1 VAKRGPRGLG
11 TVYKEQATGRS
22 TRWRAEKQVRL
33 PDGTTTRVVA
43 RGKTEAEAL
52 RNRAQREA
60 ALMRA
65 HPDAERLTVEAFLAR
80 WLASKRELKPNT
92 LREYE
97 RVVKHA
103 VDGMGSV
110 PLARV
115 TPLHVQR
122 LLDAHAPATANA
134 IRRYLK
140 GAFRQAERWELI
152 QFNPVRNIEPVRQRP
167 TKRGVWQPAEVSAFL
182 AAATPTYRAVFT
194 AAVFTGLRRGELL
207 GLPWAN
213 VTATT
218 IRVDR
223 TWTRGGVVGT
233 PKTAASARSV
243 PIHAS
248 LHAVLVEGRAHAP
261 DSPWAFPS
269 ATGTMLGD
277 GNLGRAFRAT
287 IARANKSAA
296 KAEAGGRPAVKVP
309 AIRFHDMRRVA
320 ATLWA
325 QAGQPPKVIQRLLG
339 HSTPFLALSIYN
351 DVMQS
356 QLATAAL
363 DPSAILVPAGDR
375 GGQSGGSE
383 ITPTGS
389 EAESTG
395 EQGEAHPPPAPQ
407 T

>member
-1 VAKRGPRGLG
+1 MSRGPRSLG
-11 TVYKEQATGRS
+11 SVYRETDAKRRTQ
-22 TRWRAEKQVRL
+22 WRAERTVEL
-33 PDGTTTRVVA
+33 PDGTKRRVVA

-52 RNRAQREA
+52 RKRTQKEH
-60 ALMRA
+60 ALARA

-122 LLDAHAPATANA
+122 VLDAHTPATANA

-152 QFNPVRNIEPVRQRP
+152 QLNPVRNIEPVKQRP

-213 VTATT
+213 VSEATV
-218 IRVDR
+218 RVDR

-269 ATGTMLGD
+269 AAGTILGD
-277 GNLGRAFRAT
+277 GNLGRAFRET
-287 IARANKSAA
+287 IARANKTAA
-296 KAEAGGRPAVKVP
+296 KAEAEGRPAVKVP
-309 AIRFHDMRRVA
+309 IIRFHDMRRVA

-363 DPSAILVPAGDR
+363 DPSAILARAEGR
-375 GGQSGGSE
+375 GGQSGGLE
-383 ITPTGS
+383 ITPTGITTDP
-389 EAESTG
+389 TG
-395 EQGEAHPPPAPQ
+395 EREESNAPPASLN
-407 T
+407 